1 MRKFLFVAGVVT
13 LLASCGGG
21 GTKPEEKKEEKSAS
35 ANLSDNPDYQKGLK
49 IASTS
54 GCLNCHDVANKISG
68 PSYQEVAD
76 KYAGSDT
83 AVSYLTKKILAGGTG
98 VWGEVPMPPQ
108 PVTPEEA
115 EAVVKYVLLLK
126 K

>member
-1 MRKFLFVAGVVT
+1 MRKFLFVAGTVT

-21 GTKPEEKKEEKSAS
+21 DSKPAEKKEGATSGG
-35 ANLSDNPDYQKGLK
+35 NLSDNPVYQKGL
-49 IASTS
+49 ALAGQS

-68 PSYQEVAD
+68 PSYQEVAE
-76 KYAGSDT
+76 KYQGSDT
-83 AVSYLTKKILAGGTG
+83 AVSYLTKKILSGGTG

-108 PVTPEEA
+108 PVTPEDA
-115 EAVVKYVLLLK
+115 EAIVKYVLLLK